1 MSVMSNRFTS
11 YCESSANEDVL
22 ERVALATRIENFDQH
37 ECLSIL
43 QGYSAMLEDEGL
55 EALWSRVV
63 QDRAALLTKF
73 GPRMSLL
80 LDAALKTKV
89 LRILDYLCHII
100 SNPPYKMSEPSET
113 DSLMVWSHVLSLITD
128 DIALLSGEKM
138 LGTSKSNRRR
148 FVGVFYNIVP
158 LEDVSAA
165 GRVAADFVHFPTTE
179 GALQD
184 FMGKN
189 DTSLAQM
196 FCFFEMLSNKG
207 KMAKRAKESYDLQLA
222 KKGMEQAEGSAQ
234 PVTSPPR

>member
-63 QDRAALLTKF
+63 QDRAALLTKY

-89 LRILDYLCHII
+89 LHILDYL
-100 SNPPYKMSEPSET
+100 
-113 DSLMVWSHVLSLITD
+113 
-128 DIALLSGEKM
+128 
-138 LGTSKSNRRR
+138 
-148 FVGVFYNIVP
+148 
-158 LEDVSAA
+158 
-165 GRVAADFVHFPTTE
+165 
-179 GALQD
+179 
-184 FMGKN
+184 
-189 DTSLAQM
+189 
-196 FCFFEMLSNKG
+196 
-207 KMAKRAKESYDLQLA
+207 
-222 KKGMEQAEGSAQ
+222 
-234 PVTSPPR
+234 